1 MDFFWFLVLNVY
13 KFEIFVDLVI
23 LEVILLIVFSL
34 LSFVGGIDLLY
45 VGVDGIIFFFV
56 FFLSLGLLK
65 DFKLLNYFI
74 NVIFKCGEMEFEW
87 DINCLLRRFF
97 SDSIEGVSFDM
108 VINRR
113 DVLDNYVKWFE
124 RKIFCSMGDIEN
136 EDFFLS
142 FVNGICEG
150 LNCRDVKMVGNLNIK
165 MDIKG
170 NYVFGLGFFLVINSL
185 VGFFII

>member
-113 DVLDNYVKWFE
+113 DVLDNYVK
-124 RKIFCSMGDIEN
+124 
-136 EDFFLS
+136 
-142 FVNGICEG
+142 
-150 LNCRDVKMVGNLNIK
+150 
-165 MDIKG
+165 
-170 NYVFGLGFFLVINSL
+170 
-185 VGFFII
+185 